1 MLLYGHVYTSD
12 RAELR
17 IVSQTLRELS
27 LYSGS
32 YSVDSEDRR
41 MIDEISKA
49 TIVMVV
55 TKKPLMILFASAMDT
70 RCITNRE
77 EVRKLISKV
86 VCYILQFAV

>member
-17 IVSQTLRELS
+17 IVSQTLRGLS

-32 YSVDSEDRR
+32 NSADSEDRR
-41 MIDEISKA
+41 MIDGISKA
-49 TIVMVV
+49 TIVTVV
-55 TKKPLMILFASAMDT
+55 PKDRPLMLLFVSAMDT

-77 EVRKLISKV
+77 ETRKLVSKV
-86 VCYILQFAV
+86 AGSIIEF

>member
-17 IVSQTLRELS
+17 IVSQTLHELS
-27 LYSGS
+27 LYSGR

-49 TIVMVV
+49 
-55 TKKPLMILFASAMDT
+55 L
-70 RCITNRE
+70 
-77 EVRKLISKV
+77 
-86 VCYILQFAV
+86 